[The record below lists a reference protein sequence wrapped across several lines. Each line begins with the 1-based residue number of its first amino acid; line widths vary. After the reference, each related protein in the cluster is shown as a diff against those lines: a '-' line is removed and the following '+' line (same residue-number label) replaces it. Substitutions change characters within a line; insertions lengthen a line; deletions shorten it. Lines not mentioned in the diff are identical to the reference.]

1 MDMQVTPPKASY
13 LTYLQGP
20 PPHLH
25 VNRTQI

>member
-13 LTYLQGP
+13 LTYLQEPP

-25 VNRTQI
+25 VNRP